1 MTCSN
6 GRSAVMLKRL
16 ASPSAGV
23 SASQDSTSWYG
34 ASRCDGHVIRTWYSD
49 LEWCLW
55 MPGISISEKGV
66 NKASNNDQGG
76 GNQQDIIN
84 MLDGNLRSEH
94 PLFGFCLPVCRWWK
108 ILDYLFQISHINSLC
123 FARCT
128 GLGSHPQRQQHTG
141 KPGIVGHAVSIDSAG
156 R

>member
-23 SASQDSTSWYG
+23 SASQGSASWYG

-76 GNQQDIIN
+76 EDIIN

-94 PLFGFCLPVCRWWK
+94 PLLGFVCPFADDEKCWIIYFR
-108 ILDYLFQISHINSLC
+108 YPHINSLC

-128 GLGSHPQRQQHTG
+128 GLGSHPQREQHTG
-141 KPGIVGHAVSIDSAG
+141 KPGIVGHAVREA
-156 R
+156 